1 MSVTRGSVDYLGLYS
16 ETLYDL
22 QKFLSSNDDD
32 GLEMSV
38 TASASGLIALTE
50 LVPPCFLA
58 V

>member
-50 LVPPCFLA
+50 PVPPCFLA